1 MLTRQE
7 LEGHWKQIVGQVREK
22 WGQLTDDDM
31 DQAHGSAEQLIG
43 VIQQKTGESR
53 RAIEDFLQEAMETG
67 KSVVERAKD
76 VAYDYAD
83 RAREQYDYMAEKVR
97 DGYSEAEHMV
107 QRRPAESVAVVFGI
121 GLIAGLL
128 ASVLLR
134 R

>member
-1 MLTRQE
+1 MITRQE

-22 WGQLTDDDM
+22 WGQLTDDELEQAQGNT
-31 DQAHGSAEQLIG
+31 DQLVG

-53 RAIEDFLQEAMETG
+53 RAIEDFLHEAVENGRT
-67 KSVVERAKD
+67 VVERAKG
-76 VAYDYAD
+76 VVHDYAD
-83 RAREQYDYMAEKVR
+83 RAREQYDFMADKVR
-97 DGYSEAEHMV
+97 DGYAEAEQMV
-107 QRRPAESVAVVFGI
+107 QRRPAESVAVVFGV